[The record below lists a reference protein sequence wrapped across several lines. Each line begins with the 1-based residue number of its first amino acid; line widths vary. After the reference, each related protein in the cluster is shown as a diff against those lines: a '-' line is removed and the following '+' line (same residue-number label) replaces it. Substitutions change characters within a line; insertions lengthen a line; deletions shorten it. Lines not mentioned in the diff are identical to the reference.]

1 MRFSFFKAK
10 RPSPAENS
18 GPASDDQRTQ
28 HERERREAGYR
39 ALFEI
44 IDDGFCIIQFI
55 DGPDGPLSDY
65 VHIEANSGYERH
77 TGIQGIV
84 GKTVF
89 DVAPNDGREWV
100 KIYGEVLSTGKA
112 IRFERQFSEIGRFI
126 EVSARRVE
134 PESLGQVAVLFRDV
148 TDRKRAEAGIRGSE
162 KRARENEERVNLA
175 LAAGAIVGTWVW
187 DVPANA
193 FIVDEALAEAMGLA
207 PEQDRAALSLDILVT
222 NVHPE
227 DKDRLLQRINETLA
241 AGGPYAQQFRVLQA
255 DGAYHWIEANGSVEH
270 DRDGKPKIFSGVLMN
285 IDARRAVEAE
295 RDRAIAELSRLNET
309 LEQRVTEQTNELMA
323 KEEALRQ
330 AHKMEAVGQLTGGL
344 AHDFNNLLAACS
356 GSLEMM
362 RKRLDEGRSDDLAKY
377 LDAAKSATD
386 RAAHVTQRLLA
397 FSRQQSLA
405 PKPTDL
411 VQLTRGMEDLVQRT
425 VGPHIEV
432 STVASADVWPTHV
445 DPNQLENA
453 LLNLCINARDAMPEG
468 GQLTIRIDNCT
479 READQAQEGD
489 LAPGDYVEVSVT
501 DTGTGMDPS
510 QIARAFDPFFTTKPM
525 GEGTGLGLSMV
536 YGFAQQTGGVA
547 VIRSEK
553 GMGTTV
559 SLLLPRSLAPAEDA
573 PPPAPEGRAVP
584 DASGKTILV
593 VEDEILVRMVVVD
606 ALRDRGFTVLEAGTG
621 AEALDVLATETPI
634 DLLLTDVGLPK
645 GMNGRQLAQ
654 AARQARP
661 TLKVVFVTGYD
672 EGVALGDEL
681 LASDVDVVQKPFDLD
696 RLIDKLAGLAN
707 AAE

>member
-1 MRFSFFKAK
+1 MRFSLFKPR
-10 RPSPAENS
+10 RPSPAETS
-18 GPASDDQRTQ
+18 DPASDDQRTRN
-28 HERERREAGYR
+28 ERERREAGYR

-100 KIYGEVLSTGKA
+100 KIYGEVLATGKA

-148 TDRKRAEAGIRGSE
+148 TDRKRAEAEIRESE
-162 KRARENEERVNLA
+162 TRARENEARVNLA

-207 PEQDRAALSLDILVT
+207 PEQDRAALTLDVLVT

-227 DKDRLLQRINETLA
+227 DKDTLLQRINETLA

-270 DRDGKPKIFSGVLMN
+270 DRDGKPKTFSGVLMN

-309 LEQRVTEQTNELMA
+309 LELRVTEQTNELMA

-362 RKRLDEGRSDDLAKY
+362 RKRLDEGRGDDLAKY

-411 VQLTRGMEDLVQRT
+411 VQLTRGMEELVQRT
-425 VGPHIEV
+425 MGPHIEV
-432 STVASADVWPTHV
+432 STVASDDVWPTHV

-479 READQAQEGD
+479 READQAPEGD

-536 YGFAQQTGGVA
+536 YGFAQQTGGAA

-553 GMGTTV
+553 GTGTTV

-573 PPPAPEGRAVP
+573 QPPEPEGRAVP

-681 LASDVDVVQKPFDLD
+681 PASDVDVVQKPFDLD
-696 RLIDKLAGLAN
+696 RLIDKLAGLAH
-707 AAE
+707 ATE